1 MNLTQSEGWWNQM
14 LPSVVTEQS
23 HCGWC
28 ACYMTFRLV
37 TPVVGSR
44 VPSNL
49 TTFRKCSWR
58 F

>member
-28 ACYMTFRLV
+28 ACHM
-37 TPVVGSR
+37 
-44 VPSNL
+44 
-49 TTFRKCSWR
+49 
-58 F
+58 